1 MFDTV
6 KRLFSRNFELT
17 ENILVLRE
25 QVQVGQRL
33 QEVLE
38 GKDFAVLKEHIL
50 LPLQVGAFEIFKKVD
65 AKDFARVMETQMMSK
80 MIDTIRKEIE
90 KKINQGRL
98 AEQQMK
104 SLPELSGEEEE

>member
-25 QVQVGQRL
+25 QIQTGNRL
-33 QEVLE
+33 QEVL
-38 GKDFAVLKEHIL
+38 GGMDFAMLKEHIL
-50 LPLQVGAFEIFKKVD
+50 LPLQIGAFETFKKVD
-65 AKDFARVMETQMMSK
+65 AKDTVRVMETQMMSK

-90 KKINQGRL
+90 KKINQGHL
-98 AEQQMK
+98 AELQIK

>member
-1 MFDTV
+1 MFDNI
-6 KRLFSRNFELT
+6 KRLFSRDFELT

-25 QVQVGQRL
+25 QIQTGKRL

-38 GKDFAVLKEHIL
+38 GTDFAVLKEHIL
-50 LPLQVGAFEIFKKVD
+50 LPLQIGAFETFKKVD
-65 AKDFARVMETQMMSK
+65 AKDITRVMETQMMSK

-90 KKINQGRL
+90 KKINQGHL
-98 AEQQMK
+98 AELQIK

>member
-6 KRLFSRNFELT
+6 KKLFSSNFELT

-25 QVQVGQRL
+25 QIQVGQRL

-38 GKDFAVLKEHIL
+38 GKDFAMLKEHIL

-65 AKDFARVMETQMMSK
+65 AKDTVRVMETQMMSK

-90 KKINQGRL
+90 KKINQGHL
-98 AEQQMK
+98 AELQIK